1 MVPIAVFPANAGM
14 NRLERTERADLGRV
28 PRKRGDEPS
37 NMPST
42 NLAPVVF
49 PANAGMNRSARPRS
63 VSSAGVPRKR
73 GDEPARIEAAE
84 TEEECSPQTRG

>member
-49 PANAGMNRSARPRS
+49 PANAGMNRVTSTRTRS
-63 VSSAGVPRKR
+63 PTGVPRKR
-73 GDEPARIEAAE
+73 GDEPPLRIKDPPAAP
-84 TEEECSPQTRG
+84 CSPQTRG

>member
-14 NRLERTERADLGRV
+14 NRLERTERADLGRG

-49 PANAGMNRSARPRS
+49 PANAGMNRPPLATAPQGS
-63 VSSAGVPRKR
+63 GVPRKR
-73 GDEPARIEAAE
+73 GDEPVKFNEKPE
-84 TEEECSPQTRG
+84 PKTCSPQTRG